1 MQPLELYIHIPFCV
15 KKCAYCDFLSGPAG
29 EQEREDYVNLLA
41 EEIRN
46 CPDAVKDYEVVSIFF
61 GGGTPSLLT
70 GEQME
75 RLMDVIRETFT
86 LGQDA
91 EITMEMNPGTVEEEK
106 LRKYKEAGVNRLS
119 IGLQS
124 VNDEELRLLGR
135 IHTYEEF
142 LEAYHMARDCGFANL
157 NVDLISA
164 IPGQTVESW
173 RHTLEKVIA
182 LHPEHISAYSLIL
195 EEGTPFYKK
204 YVEEENEEGPK
215 LPDEDAERQ
224 MYWDTETLMEK
235 NGYHRYEISNYA
247 KEGCAC
253 RHNLGYWERVPYL
266 GFGIGAASLVPGELI
281 GKLDLEERRNQKK
294 EKRGKAV
301 GDSESHVN
309 LETAGNKKNAVEMK
323 KERAAGKMGRY
334 TNPAKLKDY
343 ALSYQNK
350 FHAELL
356 TEAEEMEEFMF
367 LGLRKMNGIS
377 KKIFSEYFG
386 KSLEDV
392 YGEPIQKLENLNLLE
407 QNVDRVWLTKRGI
420 DVSNSVFVEFILE
433 TYDLET

>member
-41 EEIRN
+41 EEIRS
-46 CPDAVKDYEVVSIFF
+46 CPDVVKDYEVVSIFF
-61 GGGTPSLLT
+61 GGGTPSILT
-70 GEQME
+70 GKQME

-294 EKRGKAV
+294 EKRGKAF
-301 GDSESHVN
+301 GDSESHAN
-309 LETAGNKKNAVEMK
+309 LETAGNKENAVEMK

-433 TYDLET
+433 T

>member
-343 ALSYQNK
+343 ALSYKNK

-433 TYDLET
+433 T

>member
-29 EQEREDYVNLLA
+29 EQEKEDYVNLLA
-41 EEIRN
+41 EEIRS

-91 EITMEMNPGTVEEEK
+91 EITMEMNPGTVTEEK

-142 LEAYHMARDCGFANL
+142 LEAYHMARACGFANL

-164 IPGQTVESW
+164 IPGQTMESW
-173 RHTLEKVIA
+173 RHTLEKVME

-195 EEGTPFYKK
+195 EEGTLFYKK

-224 MYWDTETLMEK
+224 MYWDTEMLMEK

-247 KEGCAC
+247 KEGYVC

-266 GFGIGAASLVPGELI
+266 GFGIGAASLVPGGLI
-281 GKLDLEERRNQKK
+281 GKLDLEERRNQKE
-294 EKRGKAV
+294 EKGGKTV

-309 LETAGNKKNAVEMK
+309 LETAGNKGNAVGMK
-323 KERAAGKMGRY
+323 KERADGKMGRY

-350 FHAELL
+350 FQAELL

-367 LGLRKMNGIS
+367 LGLRKMEGIS
-377 KKIFSEYFG
+377 KKTFSEYFG

-407 QNVDRVWLTKRGI
+407 QNADRVWLTKRGI
-420 DVSNSVFVEFILE
+420 DVSNSVFVEFLLE
-433 TYDLET
+433 T

>member
-247 KEGCAC
+247 KEVCAC

-433 TYDLET
+433 T

>member
-41 EEIRN
+41 EEIRS

-309 LETAGNKKNAVEMK
+309 LETAGNKENAVEMK

-356 TEAEEMEEFMF
+356 AEAEEMEEFMF

-392 YGEPIQKLENLNLLE
+392 YGESIQKLENLNLLE

-433 TYDLET
+433 T

>member
-75 RLMDVIRETFT
+75 RLMNVIRETFT

-392 YGEPIQKLENLNLLE
+392 YGEPIQKLENLKLLE

-433 TYDLET
+433 T

>member
-41 EEIRN
+41 EEIRS

-204 YVEEENEEGPK
+204 YIEEENGEGPK

-433 TYDLET
+433 T

>member
-343 ALSYQNK
+343 TLSYQNK

-433 TYDLET
+433 T

>member
-343 ALSYQNK
+343 ALSYRNK

-433 TYDLET
+433 T

>member
-86 LGQDA
+86 LGQDV

-433 TYDLET
+433 T

>member
-41 EEIRN
+41 EEIRS

-323 KERAAGKMGRY
+323 KERATGKMGRY

-356 TEAEEMEEFMF
+356 AEAEEMEEFMF

-433 TYDLET
+433 T